1 MMGQAIFKAL
11 EILKPA
17 EGSKNIIIISDGITQ
32 LPDETFKVATLGS
45 QLGVKIYAVG
55 WVRRQMISSCKSGR
69 HRQWIYSC

>member
-55 WVRRQMISSCKSGR
+55 VGPQTNDFIMQKWPP
-69 HRQWIYSC
+69 